1 LRDLVRRGRFCLRH
15 EENDDVDKD
24 YTRSRTGGCCHHR
37 RTGIC
42 WKLLWAVQPQLGLLT
57 LSWGEHVLESP
68 SNPKNAMKRIAFE
81 VGFMPW
87 NTPAV
92 TRAQGRSSIMGAV
105 AMLFLMIV
113 TTPSALAEGSWCAS
127 YGGNGGTNCGFYS
140 FQQCMAAV
148 SGTGGFCTQNGFS
161 GYQNYPRTRTRR

>member
-1 LRDLVRRGRFCLRH
+1 MAATDRFRVRLG
-15 EENDDVDKD
+15 
-24 YTRSRTGGCCHHR
+24 
-37 RTGIC
+37 TGIYE
-42 WKLLWAVQPQLGLLT
+42 KLLCAVQPQRGLLT
-57 LSWGEHVLESP
+57 LSWGKHVLESS
-68 SNPKNAMKRIAFE
+68 SNPKSAIKRTAFE

-92 TRAQGRSSIMGAV
+92 TRGQGRSSIMGAV

-113 TTPSALAEGSWCAS
+113 TTPSAQSEGSWCAT

>member
-1 LRDLVRRGRFCLRH
+1 MLR
-15 EENDDVDKD
+15 
-24 YTRSRTGGCCHHR
+24 RTGGCCHHR

-42 WKLLWAVQPQLGLLT
+42 WKLLWVVQPQLGLLT
-57 LSWGEHVLESP
+57 LSWSEHVLESP
-68 SNPKNAMKRIAFE
+68 SNPKNAMKRIALG

-92 TRAQGRSSIMGAV
+92 TRGQGRSSIMGAV

-113 TTPSALAEGSWCAS
+113 TTPSAQAEGSWCANYS
-127 YGGNGGTNCGFYS
+127 GNGGTNCGFYS

-148 SGTGGFCTQNGFS
+148 SGGRRILHAEWILRVSKLSADAHSTLKSDEVARSTKALS
-161 GYQNYPRTRTRR
+161 ARTNSDY

>member
-1 LRDLVRRGRFCLRH
+1 MAATDRFRVRLG
-15 EENDDVDKD
+15 
-24 YTRSRTGGCCHHR
+24 
-37 RTGIC
+37 TGIYE
-42 WKLLWAVQPQLGLLT
+42 KLLCAVQPQRGLLT

-92 TRAQGRSSIMGAV
+92 TRGQGRSSIMSAV

-113 TTPSALAEGSWCAS
+113 TTPSALAEGSWCANYS
-127 YGGNGGTNCGFYS
+127 GTGGTNCGFYS
-140 FQQCMAAV
+140 FQGNAWRRFPGPADFARRMD
-148 SGTGGFCTQNGFS
+148 SMGIKT
-161 GYQNYPRTRTRR
+161 TRARALDVKIR